1 MDESLNGYAWF
12 LATCPD
18 EKYRDGKEAVKLAKK
33 ACEFSKGKDWYHLDT
48 LAAAH
53 AESGNFKD
61 AVDYAQKALDVA
73 PENKRVLCQQQ
84 LARFKE
90 KKPFRSQV
98 GKNAE
103 ASIGGS

>member
-1 MDESLNGYAWF
+1 M
-12 LATCPD
+12 ATCPD
-18 EKYRDGKEAVKLAKK
+18 EKYRDGEKAIKLATK
-33 ACEFSKGKDWYHLDT
+33 ACEASEGKDWYHLDT
-48 LAAAH
+48 LAAAY
-53 AESGNFKD
+53 AENDKFEE

-73 PENKRVLCQQQ
+73 PENKRVLCKQQ